1 MLASWIPHKV
11 LFGKKSSM
19 TLEELQQKLKEN
31 SQNLN
36 QEFKRIFHGRGG
48 LYEGF
53 KHLTIDS
60 IDTILSVA
68 LYFKEDNEVDLL
80 VMLRE
85 FCKTSQHTTLVVQRR
100 YLKGSPSEVLLGE
113 IPEEVFAVEDGVKIK
128 LNLLSNRNSGYF
140 PDMKNGRSFVRAN
153 AKDKNIL
160 NLFSY
165 TCTFS
170 VSAMMGGASK
180 VSNIDMSKGALSSGR
195 TNHII
200 NNIDTRGVSF
210 HPYNILKSFSR
221 IKKKGPYDLIIIDPP
236 TFQRGSF
243 EAMKDYRKLI
253 MKLPQIAAQE
263 CTLLACLNSPDL
275 DEEFIKNLM
284 TELAPSFK
292 FSHRLE
298 NVAEFASADESRS
311 LKNLIFIRQINEN
324 KL

>member
-1 MLASWIPHKV
+1 MTLRELQELLASNTDK
-11 LFGKKSSM
+11 
-19 TLEELQQKLKEN
+19 TD
-31 SQNLN
+31 
-36 QEFKRIFHGRGG
+36 EFKRLFHGRGG
-48 LYEGF
+48 LFEGF

-60 IDTILSVA
+60 IADILSVA
-68 LYFKEDNEVDLL
+68 LYFTESNEDELLEMLKEFTLAS
-80 VMLRE
+80 
-85 FCKTSQHTTLVVQRR
+85 KHSTLVVQRR
-100 YLKGSPSEVLLGE
+100 YLAGSPSEVLLGE
-113 IPEEVFAVEDGVKIK
+113 IPDEVYAIEDGMKIK

-140 PDMKNGRSFVRAN
+140 PDMKNGREFVKEK
-153 AKDKNIL
+153 AKGKSVL

-170 VSAMMGGASK
+170 VSAMLGGATK

-195 TNHII
+195 TNHFI

-243 EAMKDYRKLI
+243 EATKDYQKLI
-253 MKLPQIAAQE
+253 IKLPQIAAQE

-275 DEEFIKNLM
+275 DEEFIKDLIK
-284 TELAPSFK
+284 ELAPSFA

-298 NVAEFASADESRS
+298 NVKEFASIDESRS
-311 LKNLIFIRQINEN
+311 LKNLVFIR
-324 KL
+324 K